1 MLFVGA
7 TIFSIYKITNY
18 NLIGNKSCISDF
30 VTFRDVDEGLD
41 SIGEIGIRIA
51 LLFGEDYSADYEGGS
66 YGGVDG
72 KGFAEEDDGGEDG
85 YQWDAIDVIG
95 GFFCAQGFDCA
106 VPHYVAEH
114 GCDDA

>member
-1 MLFVGA
+1 M
-7 TIFSIYKITNY
+7 
-18 NLIGNKSCISDF
+18 IGNKSCISDF

-72 KGFAEEDDGGEDG
+72 KGFAEEDDGGEAGDQWVAKAVSGG
-85 YQWDAIDVIG
+85 YL
-95 GFFCAQGFDCA
+95 CALGLDCA
-106 VPHYVAEH
+106 VA
-114 GCDDA
+114 A